1 MNESG
6 KNFFQQKQLYMY
18 EAMRYIF
25 ELIPDITKLDGFPKD
40 INDETIADYFNFSEI
55 ERKVIKKRHKKNV
68 C

>member
-25 ELIPDITKLDGFPKD
+25 ELIPDITKLDGF
-40 INDETIADYFNFSEI
+40 
-55 ERKVIKKRHKKNV
+55 
-68 C
+68 